1 MTPLPVLPNDKN
13 ADKNAD
19 KSADKRANNGANTGA
34 DTTLELVDVIDL
46 KWLMARD
53 GHHVHVE
60 RLLADTLY
68 AQQCLA
74 SAAGSKH
81 EAIRNAAQRIRGRLG
96 LPPQSSS

>member
-1 MTPLPVLPNDKN
+1 MTPLPVLPNDKSAN
-13 ADKNAD
+13 KSAD
-19 KSADKRANNGANTGA
+19 KSADPSADPSA

-68 AQQCLA
+68 AQQCLVA
-74 SAAGSKH
+74 AAGSKH
-81 EAIRNAAQRIRGRLG
+81 EAIRNAAQRIRRRLG

>member
-1 MTPLPVLPNDKN
+1 MTPLPVLPNDKSAN
-13 ADKNAD
+13 KSAD
-19 KSADKRANNGANTGA
+19 KSADPSADSSD